1 MYHEEIFPE
10 TKQFLQKDIKSF
22 EKKIN
27 KIIQKS
33 SFLILGAA
41 GSIGR
46 SVTVEIFKKNPKKL
60 HLIDIND
67 NNFIELVRTLRS
79 KVGYISGE
87 FKTFSIDINSKNF
100 LKFISQNSKYDYVL
114 NFSAMKHIRS
124 EKDIYSL
131 MRMIEVN
138 ISNTILLTE
147 IFSKNKVKKFFSV
160 SSDKAVNPKSI
171 MGASKRYMELIMLES
186 SKKVKISSARFA
198 NVSFSDGSLLD
209 GFNKR
214 YEKSEPFSAPNN
226 IKRYFISHQQAAN
239 ICLISCLFGKN
250 REIFFPKIPVNKM
263 HFFSDIAKKFLK
275 IKGYK
280 ILNCRSENQAR
291 KSIKYINKKKWPCYF
306 FNSSTEGEKEYEEFY
321 YNYETKY
328 LNLYKDLGVV
338 KYRNNQNYNF
348 IKPFK
353 KFYKSMILSKK
364 FNRDQIINF
373 IQKHIKDLNY
383 NKQNKNLDQ
392 IM

>member
-10 TKQFLQKDIKSF
+10 TKQFLQKDIKTY

-27 KIIQKS
+27 EIIQKS

-46 SVTVEIFKKNPKKL
+46 AVTIEVFKKNPKKL

-79 KVGYISGE
+79 KVGYINGE

-100 LKFISQNSKYDYVL
+100 LKFISQNNKYDYVL

-138 ISNTILLTE
+138 ILNTILLTE

-250 REIFFPKIPVNKM
+250 REIFFPKIQINKM

-338 KYRNNQNYNF
+338 KYRNNQEYNF

-353 KFYKSMILSKK
+353 KFYRSMILNKK
-364 FNRDQIINF
+364 PNRDQIINF

>member
-1 MYHEEIFPE
+1 MNHKEIFPE
-10 TKQFLQKDIKSF
+10 TASFLQKDIKTY
-22 EKKIN
+22 ERKIH

-33 SFLILGAA
+33 SFLILGAS

-46 SVTVEIFKKNPKKL
+46 AVTIEIFKKNPKKL

-79 KVGYISGE
+79 NVGYIDGE
-87 FKTFSIDINSKNF
+87 FKTFSIDINSRNF
-100 LKFISQNSKYDYVL
+100 LNFISENNKYDYVL

-138 ISNTILLTE
+138 IYNTILLAE
-147 IFSKNKVKKFFSV
+147 IFSKTKVKKFFSV
-160 SSDKAVNPKSI
+160 SSDKAVNPTSI
-171 MGASKRYMELIMLES
+171 MGASKRYMELVMLEL
-186 SKKVKISSARFA
+186 SKKVKVSSARFA

-214 YEKSEPFSAPNN
+214 YENLDPFSAPKN
-226 IKRYFISHQQAAN
+226 IKRYFISHEQAAQ

-250 REIFFPKIPVNKM
+250 REIFFPKIPSNKM
-263 HFFSDIAKKFLK
+263 HFFSDVAKKFLK
-275 IKGYK
+275 KKGFNVLLCK
-280 ILNCRSENQAR
+280 TESQAR
-291 KSIKYINKKKWPCYF
+291 NSIKLIKEKKWPCYF

-321 YNYETKY
+321 YDNEKKY
-328 LNLYKDLGVV
+328 LNFYKDLGIVRY
-338 KYRNNQNYNF
+338 KYNQKLNVIN
-348 IKPFK
+348 PFK
-353 KFYKSMILSKK
+353 KFYKSIILKK
-364 FNRDQIINF
+364 KPHRNLIIDFIKSQI
-373 IQKHIKDLNY
+373 LELRY
-383 NKQNKNLDQ
+383 NKKNKNLDQ

>member
-46 SVTVEIFKKNPKKL
+46 AVTVEVFKKNPKKL
-60 HLIDIND
+60 HIIDIND

-100 LKFISQNSKYDYVL
+100 LKFISQNNKYDYVL

-138 ISNTILLTE
+138 ISNTILLAE

-209 GFNKR
+209 GFSKR

-364 FNRDQIINF
+364 LNRDQIINF

>member
-46 SVTVEIFKKNPKKL
+46 AVTVEVFKKNPKKL
-60 HLIDIND
+60 HIIDIND

-100 LKFISQNSKYDYVL
+100 LKFISQNNKYDYVL

-138 ISNTILLTE
+138 ISNTILLAE
-147 IFSKNKVKKFFSV
+147 IFSKYKVKKFFSV

-209 GFNKR
+209 GFSKR

-364 FNRDQIINF
+364 LNRDQIINF

>member
-46 SVTVEIFKKNPKKL
+46 AVTVEVFKKNPKKL
-60 HLIDIND
+60 HVIDIND

-100 LKFISQNSKYDYVL
+100 LKFISQNNKYDYVL

-138 ISNTILLTE
+138 ISNTILLAE
-147 IFSKNKVKKFFSV
+147 IFSKYKVKKFFSV

-209 GFNKR
+209 GFSKR

-364 FNRDQIINF
+364 LNRDQIINF